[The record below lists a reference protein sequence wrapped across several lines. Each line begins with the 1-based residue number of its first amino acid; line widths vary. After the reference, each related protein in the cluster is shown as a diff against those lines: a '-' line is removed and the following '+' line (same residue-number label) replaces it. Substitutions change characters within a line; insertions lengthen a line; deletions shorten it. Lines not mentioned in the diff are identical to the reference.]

1 MDIICGGSVQR
12 AILSLTGDSRC
23 EKKRKRVRYNGLYEE
38 AKTET
43 ASNGS
48 ITFLLI
54 HLIII
59 CAYIYKFLR
68 LDRLEMWYRG
78 RVEYKPRHSFEIT
91 VKAELTIFLFKNMP
105 RN

>member
-1 MDIICGGSVQR
+1 MNVLRIFNKDKRIDKYVDIICGGSVQR

-59 CAYIYKFLR
+59 CAYIL
-68 LDRLEMWYRG
+68 
-78 RVEYKPRHSFEIT
+78 
-91 VKAELTIFLFKNMP
+91 
-105 RN
+105 